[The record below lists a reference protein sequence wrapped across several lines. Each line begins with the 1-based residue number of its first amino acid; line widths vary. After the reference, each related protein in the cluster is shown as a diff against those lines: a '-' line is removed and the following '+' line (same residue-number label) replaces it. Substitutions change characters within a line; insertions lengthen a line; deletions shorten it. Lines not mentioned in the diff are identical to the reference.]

1 MSSESNHDR
10 VAIVTGAAGEI
21 GQAIAK
27 RFAKEGYQLAV
38 TDLANRHN
46 ELEKLAGEIR
56 ELGAKIIV
64 VTGDITVE
72 KDVEHIVQETVRN
85 FGSLQVVCLFH
96 ILLILCLINTG
107 AHLLYLDGGQRGQI
121 HWTYYYKL

>member
-27 RFAKEGYQLAV
+27 RFAREGYQLAV
-38 TDLANRHN
+38 TDLAYRHN
-46 ELEKLAGEIR
+46 ELEKLAGDVR
-56 ELGAKIIV
+56 ELGAKSIV

-85 FGSLQVVCLFH
+85 FGSLQVVRSF
-96 ILLILCLINTG
+96 IYIWFYARRN
-107 AHLLYLDGGQRGQI
+107 HLLYLDGGQCGKV
-121 HWTYYYKL
+121 HWTFYYKL